1 MSEWKPIE
9 TAPREGD
16 EILIA
21 RHVQYRERGDVWVM
35 HVAWY
40 DRRAAKWCTL
50 HAPNL
55 VDPTH
60 WQPLPDPP
68 TDEAQK

>member
-1 MSEWKPIE
+1 MSTWQSIE

-21 RHVQYRERGDVWVM
+21 RFVRGRITGPDVWVM

-40 DRRAAKWCTL
+40 DGHSGSWRTIN
-50 HAPNL
+50 APNL
-55 VDPTH
+55 VAPTH
-60 WQPLPDPP
+60 WQPLPAPP
-68 TDEAQK
+68 EK